1 MIGLLIAFHPVCF
14 SWNYTEFDSAWAAD
28 ARRHRCRQAVGP
40 ATRDTGLCA
49 TRSEQKSKPG
59 LTAFTAGSRAII
71 LLHVST
77 ALPLIAPDERP
88 AKRLATDSGGEME
101 VVRAERS
108 GELLVTYLSSYEGY
122 ARACTFTRY
131 PSLLPAQPQSNVCI
145 RLTAPCVCSMG
156 SAILSCVHGC
166 ACAPAIL
173 DGHRGATEASRFV
186 SIYTTEKVPVT
197 LRTNHC
203 NIEVEIMNRT
213 ASGGHKFKI
222 SELALR
228 WLLTDTVQQQ
238 VRRRAP
244 C

>member
-108 GELLVTYLSSYEGY
+108 GELLVTYLSSYEG
-122 ARACTFTRY
+122 
-131 PSLLPAQPQSNVCI
+131 
-145 RLTAPCVCSMG
+145 MG